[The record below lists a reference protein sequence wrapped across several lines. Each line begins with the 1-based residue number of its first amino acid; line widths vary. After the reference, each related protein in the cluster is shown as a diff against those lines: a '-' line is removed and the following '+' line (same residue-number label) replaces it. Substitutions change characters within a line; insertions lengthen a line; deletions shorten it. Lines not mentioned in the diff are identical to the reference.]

1 MKPEDLRMKK
11 RQPFTLLICAA
22 LALTVARTH
31 AAEIRGTV
39 RVFTGDTA
47 TATIEG
53 ELVPNVGDKAEIFF
67 KLAGV
72 EGEIF
77 VATGS
82 VVKVEGDSIQVKI
95 EKATG
100 EVAKDQIVRIT
111 SDKPQPRVATA
122 ASASPKPGA
131 EPPEATPSSSPALAQ
146 TPAPSPTVSPAAV
159 AGPQPNA
166 AEMEQMM
173 ALGKTNE
180 NHKLLAG
187 LAGNW
192 TYTVKMWTDP
202 KAPPSES
209 KGTSTR
215 KAIMDG
221 RFFISEHTGKF
232 QIPGPD
238 GKMQVMSY
246 KNMAIEGYDNVR
258 KKFVSS
264 FIDNMGTMIMSSE
277 GTYDPATRTFTY
289 HAEYEVIPGTMTKV
303 REVITIVDNDHH
315 TFEWY
320 DNSSGREAKT
330 MEISYTRKK

>member
-1 MKPEDLRMKK
+1 M
-11 RQPFTLLICAA
+11 
-22 LALTVARTH
+22 
-31 AAEIRGTV
+31 
-39 RVFTGDTA
+39 
-47 TATIEG
+47 
-53 ELVPNVGDKAEIFF
+53 
-67 KLAGV
+67 AG
-72 EGEIF
+72 
-77 VATGS
+77 A
-82 VVKVEGDSIQVKI
+82 
-95 EKATG
+95 
-100 EVAKDQIVRIT
+100 
-111 SDKPQPRVATA
+111 
-122 ASASPKPGA
+122 
-131 EPPEATPSSSPALAQ
+131 
-146 TPAPSPTVSPAAV
+146 
-159 AGPQPNA
+159 QPNA

-180 NHKLLAG
+180 NHKLLAS

-215 KAIMDG
+215 KGIMDG
-221 RFFISEHTGKF
+221 RYFITEHTGKF
-232 QIPGPD
+232 QMPGPD

-264 FIDNMGTMIMSSE
+264 FIDNMSTMIMNSE
-277 GTYDPATRTFTY
+277 GTYDPATKTFTY